1 MDKNIYPDI
10 EEELTAAAEPA
21 VGVLSENFSK
31 SGVLRQ
37 VMKLSRPDKVA
48 LVRCLEKNLEK
59 EEPFLTDG
67 LGRIILTKPMHEAL
81 IKAERSQENGDCL
94 SEETFKQR
102 FAEWL

>member
-10 EEELTAAAEPA
+10 EEESTAAAEPA
-21 VGVLSENFSK
+21 VGVWSENFSK
-31 SGVLRQ
+31 SGVLGQ

-48 LVRCLEKNLEK
+48 LMRYLEKDIEK

-81 IKAERSQENGDCL
+81 IKAERSYENGECL
-94 SEETFKQR
+94 SEEMLKQR
-102 FAEWL
+102 FAKWL